1 MWTGVLSQWKTFYFI
16 VHNDV
21 VTFCTE
27 KGGEKEG
34 SIHLKVASI
43 ASVIDDP
50 LKINIHTGTHILF
63 LRADTV
69 NQRIEWM
76 KAFSAAQQEVFSNDV
91 SLQMMRIESDGVR
104 EYEVI

>member
-1 MWTGVLSQWKTFYFI
+1 MEGYLNMWTGVLSQWRRFYFI
-16 VHNDV
+16 LHNDII
-21 VTFCTE
+21 TFCNE

-43 ASVIDDP
+43 VSVIDDP

-63 LRADTV
+63 IRADTV

-76 KAFSAAQQEVFSNDV
+76 KAIANAQQ
-91 SLQMMRIESDGVR
+91 
-104 EYEVI
+104 